1 LKQYT
6 ITGERWDDHHLELQQ
21 SGIPVYWVNS
31 NNKYGPWK
39 SPYVTI
45 HEGSQNGLVVAA
57 AKMAYPGWKRDF
69 KVYQGNPDCTDL
81 STWPVVKC
89 LGKWAHEYRFVVEV
103 DGPRGQLPLRFAW
116 RRTRDKNL
124 GASKKS
130 PRDFKLVALDSP
142 SPPKYED
149 LRPSSSQNASLKA
162 EVPEVNVLDLDMD
175 EFTSDEKCSI
185 DELDGLGQVPGGNVL
200 EKNERVI
207 GVYVHE
213 SKWSATRQARVNLFE
228 SLPLEVELRCLTVL
242 MGLQEKISRNKDA
255 FTVGSAGYGGGLRPL
270 GNYI

>member
-1 LKQYT
+1 M
-6 ITGERWDDHHLELQQ
+6 GF
-21 SGIPVYWVNS
+21 
-31 NNKYGPWK
+31 
-39 SPYVTI
+39 
-45 HEGSQNGLVVAA
+45 
-57 AKMAYPGWKRDF
+57 PGWGRDF

-81 STWPVVKC
+81 STWPVVQC

-103 DGPRGQLPLRFAW
+103 DGQLPLRFAW
-116 RRTRDKNL
+116 RRTRDRNL

-130 PRDFKLVALDSP
+130 QRDFKLVDLDST

-149 LRPSSSQNASLKA
+149 LSPFLSPKSSAKT
-162 EVPEVNVLDLDMD
+162 EVHDMHLVDLDVD
-175 EFTSDEKCSI
+175 ELTSEGSSI
-185 DELDGLGQVPGGNVL
+185 DELDGLGQAAGNVRV
-200 EKNERVI
+200 EKNETVI
-207 GVYVHE
+207 GVYIHE
-213 SKWSATRQARVNLFE
+213 SKWSATRKARINLFE